1 MGNKHVDKHVITVNP
16 YHIAM
21 FLAKKT
27 FGRCEMFLITF
38 L

>member
-1 MGNKHVDKHVITVNP
+1 MGNIVDKHVITVKP

-21 FLAKKT
+21 FLAKKI
-27 FGRCEMFLITF
+27 FVITF

>member
-1 MGNKHVDKHVITVNP
+1 MSKKHVITVKP

-21 FLAKKT
+21 FLAKKN
-27 FGRCEMFLITF
+27 FARREIFVITF